1 VADTRELILNAA
13 WDLFAEKG
21 FEDVSVRDVTSAAG
35 VNLASVSYHFGGKD
49 GLIQETVKRCLNPV
63 YEYGIQLLADAET
76 KYGGI
81 EKIPL
86 EHLIQCWIRP
96 LLMPE
101 ECGVRADLIMRLIAR
116 YMIEHNYAVP
126 LMSQRLLAEVY
137 RVYTKAF
144 LVHFPH
150 LSADEIIQQIIFA
163 EGAAIY
169 STGIGEVITQVIKGE
184 QVDVAGIDREALMA
198 KVVEFCMYG
207 FGGKPA

>member
-1 VADTRELILNAA
+1 MSDTRELLLNAA

-21 FEDVSVRDVTSAAG
+21 FEDVSVRDVTNAAG

-63 YEYGIQLLADAET
+63 YEYGIQLLSEAEM
-76 KYGGI
+76 KYGGT

-86 EHLIQCWIRP
+86 EHLMHCWMRP
-96 LLMPE
+96 LFMPE

-116 YMIEHNYAVP
+116 YMIEHDYLVP
-126 LMSQRLLAEVY
+126 LRSQHLLAEVY

-150 LSADEIIQQIIFA
+150 LSEDEVIQQIIFA

-169 STGIGEVITQVIKGE
+169 SSGIGEVITKVIKGE

-198 KVVEFCMYG
+198 KIVEFFMYG